1 MWVPGTRPGLSA
13 RAVSGLDHQAPSYP
27 ARSKGRGDGA
37 RISTDALR
45 SWTRWY
51 TPIVPA
57 SQKAEVRGA
66 LQLGV
71 QNQAE

>member
-13 RAVSGLDHQAPSYP
+13 RAVSALDHQAPSYP
-27 ARSKGRGDGA
+27 ARGKEKGDGA

-57 SQKAEVRGA
+57 VRRLVRGA